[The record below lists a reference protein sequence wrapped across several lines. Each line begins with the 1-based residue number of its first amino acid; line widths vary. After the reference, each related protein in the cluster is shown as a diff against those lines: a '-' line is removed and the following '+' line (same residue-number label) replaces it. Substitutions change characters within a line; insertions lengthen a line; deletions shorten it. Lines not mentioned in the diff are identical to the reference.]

1 MKSLITT
8 LCLATVLFTQAQ
20 NSIDLLTISGR
31 YGFPQAYDAPFQNE
45 KATETGAM
53 INLKIPIKLSE
64 KSIWFSNFTY
74 TNYSVNKNFAVASED
89 AVMKP
94 IGLNAFILQTGLVQR
109 IDENRAFQLL
119 FVPRFMTDFVAP
131 TGKSWQFG
139 GIALYEQTFNQNLT
153 MRFGAMYNQELAGP
167 FVVPLIDINWK
178 ISSRWSIT
186 GLAPIY
192 LKVNYKVSERFV
204 CGFSHFGLVTSYYL
218 TDPNY
223 LGDYMERTS
232 IDLGLFGRWKM
243 LGNWH
248 LEGRIGYAL
257 GRNYEQYAADEKIDF
272 RISIIKI
279 GDHRG
284 PPKNV
289 AFGDGPIASLRLVYS
304 LPLP

>member
-1 MKSLITT
+1 MKSLTT
-8 LCLATVLFTQAQ
+8 IVAFLVLFVLRAQ
-20 NSIDLLTISGR
+20 NTIDLLTVEGR
-31 YGFPQAYDAPFQNE
+31 YGLPKAFDAPFQNE

-64 KSIWFSNFTY
+64 KSIWFSNLTY

-109 IDENRAFQLL
+109 IDDRRAFQLL
-119 FVPRFMTDFVAP
+119 FVPRFMTDFLAP
-131 TGKSWQFG
+131 TAKSWQLG
-139 GIALYEQTFNQNLT
+139 GIALYEQKFNEKLT
-153 MRFGAMYNQELAGP
+153 MRFGAMYNQEMSGP
-167 FVVPLIDINWK
+167 LIVPLVDLNWTINT
-178 ISSRWSIT
+178 RWSIT

-192 LKVNYKVSERFV
+192 LKVNYKVNDRFV
-204 CGFSHFGLVTSYYL
+204 CGFSHFGLLTSYYL
-218 TDPNY
+218 TDPDY

-243 LGNWH
+243 YGNWH
-248 LEGRIGYAL
+248 LEGRLGYAVD
-257 GRNYEQYAADEKIDF
+257 RNYEQYASDQKIDM

-289 AFGDGPIASLRLVYS
+289 AFGDGAIASLRLVYS